1 VGRLRAD
8 AVLLLFA
15 AALVLR
21 LLVVFLEPPTRP
33 LGDEPAWLA
42 VADSVEAAGFDPLRA
57 DLIFYPPVYP
67 YLIAATRH
75 LFGVSGSSHSA
86 ETFGHERVGLPDLHI
101 GELHGVE
108 EVDGFSELFLLH

>member
-1 VGRLRAD
+1 MRRLDGSSRRLLCWRRIVGRLRAN
-8 AVLLLFA
+8 AVLALFA

-42 VADSVEAAGFDPLRA
+42 VADVVVAAGFDPLRA

-67 YLIAATRH
+67 YLIGMTAHAM
-75 LFGVSGSSHSA
+75 G
-86 ETFGHERVGLPDLHI
+86 
-101 GELHGVE
+101 
-108 EVDGFSELFLLH
+108 

>member
-1 VGRLRAD
+1 VGRLRAN

-42 VADSVEAAGFDPLRA
+42 VADSSKRPASIRSAP
-57 DLIFYPPVYP
+57 
-67 YLIAATRH
+67 T
-75 LFGVSGSSHSA
+75 SSSIRRCIR
-86 ETFGHERVGLPDLHI
+86 T
-101 GELHGVE
+101 
-108 EVDGFSELFLLH
+108 